1 MTGPARFGPYRLES
15 LLGRGGMGEVY
26 RAVDTEHDRVVAL
39 KVLSTHLAADQRY
52 QERFRREAHM
62 AARLNEP
69 HVIPIHR
76 YGEIDGRLYLDMRL
90 VDGEDLAAVLERD
103 GPLEPARAV
112 AVLEQVAAALDAAHA
127 QGLVHRD
134 VKPSN
139 VLLTGP
145 AERPFPYLVDFG
157 IARALDD
164 RAGPGLTETGTA
176 LGSFEYMAPERF
188 QEQPVDRRADVYSL
202 ACVLFECLT
211 GRKVFLGD
219 GLGTLMIAHLQ
230 TTPPAPSAVRP
241 GVPVAFDAVVATGLA
256 KDPDRRYPTAG
267 ALAVAA
273 RAALEAPAGKGRAA
287 TTVIQRLAGLRWP
300 GGPGR
305 GPVGNAATDAGAH
318 GAPVPPDGRRPTPI
332 GPIVLRTGDPDR
344 DEETT
349 GPRGNRRRRT
359 WAVVGSL
366 LAAVVLGIG
375 LTAFLVL
382 RDDDGGTGR
391 AAAGTTTATSES
403 ADPDVRI
410 APPPGVAQG
419 VAADFA
425 VTARPSGTWSQL
437 DAPLSSCENIS
448 DDCASTPTSY
458 VAFLVSCA
466 ALDDCTV
473 ELYPGN
479 GYPVVRLTRDGG
491 TFTATGAAPVGQEF
505 ACDGRPTPTTW
516 ELRFTIAGTRFDPA
530 IGGSQAARLV
540 GSWRETSSDP
550 ACGTWATAYAF
561 DASLPGE

>member
-1 MTGPARFGPYRLES
+1 VTTPASFGPYRLES

-90 VDGEDLAAVLERD
+90 VDGEDLAAALERG
-103 GPLEPARAV
+103 GPMEPARAV
-112 AVLEQVAAALDAAHA
+112 AILEQVAGALDAAHA
-127 QGLVHRD
+127 HGLVHRD

-139 VLLTGP
+139 ILLTGS

-157 IARALDD
+157 IARSLDD
-164 RAGPGLTETGTA
+164 RAGPALTETGTA

-188 QEQPVDRRADVYSL
+188 EDRPADRRADVYSL

-211 GRKVFLGD
+211 GRKVFLGE
-219 GLGTLMIAHLQ
+219 GLGALMVGHLQ
-230 TTPPAPSAVRP
+230 LRPPVPSAIRP
-241 GVPVAFDAVVATGLA
+241 GLPRSFDAVVATGLA
-256 KDPDRRYPTAG
+256 KDPAQRYPTAG
-267 ALAVAA
+267 ALAAAA
-273 RAALEAPAGKGRAA
+273 RAALEAPARRGRAA
-287 TTVIQRLAGLRWP
+287 TTVIQRIGGFGGFGGFAGR
-300 GGPGR
+300 PGR
-305 GPVGNAATDAGAH
+305 DLPATAELADA
-318 GAPVPPDGRRPTPI
+318 PPPDGRDATPI

-344 DEETT
+344 DRRE
-349 GPRGNRRRRT
+349 PDRHRGRTPRT
-359 WAVVGSL
+359 WAVIGSL
-366 LAAVVLGIG
+366 VAAVVLGIG

-382 RDDDGGTGR
+382 REDGETDRTAG
-391 AAAGTTTATSES
+391 GTTTTTASES
-403 ADPDVRI
+403 AQPDEPV

-425 VTARPSGTWSQL
+425 ATARPSGQWSQL
-437 DAPLSSCENIS
+437 DAPLASCENIS
-448 DDCASTPTSY
+448 DNCADSQTSY
-458 VAFLVSCA
+458 IGFLVTCA

-473 ELYPGN
+473 EVYPGN
-479 GYPVVRLTRDGG
+479 GYQPVALTRDGG
-491 TFTATGAAPVGQEF
+491 TFLAGGAAPVGQEF

-516 ELRFTIAGTRFDPA
+516 ELRFTIAGTRFAPEV
-530 IGGSQAARLV
+530 GGSAASRLV
-540 GSWRETSSDP
+540 GSWREMSSDP
-550 ACGTWATAYAF
+550 ACGAWATSYAF
-561 DASLPGE
+561 DVTLPGG